1 MSNETFQAPEV
12 NDPEGQEI
20 GGEVGDGAQPADD
33 FTPELQEA
41 VGDGADEQPG
51 ADGAPLSE
59 DYSDPDDDSDDDA
72 EGEGV
77 GDDEGDDGEDDPA

>member
-1 MSNETFQAPEV
+1 MSNETFDAPEV
-12 NDPEGQEI
+12 NDPEGAE
-20 GGEVGDGAQPADD
+20 
-33 FTPELQEA
+33 FTPDLQEQ

-59 DYSDPDDDSDDDA
+59 NYDHNPEADDDASDDDA

-77 GDDEGDDGEDDPA
+77 GDQEDEPA